1 MYNGI
6 ILNNKEKQT
15 HVTTRKNFKRIL
27 LSEKSQTV
35 DFPGGPVVKTLHFH
49 CRGPGF
55 DPCLGN

>member
-15 HVTTRKNFKRIL
+15 YLTTWRNFKCIL

-35 DFPGGPVVKTLHFH
+35 DFPGGPVVKTAHFH

-55 DPCLGN
+55 DP